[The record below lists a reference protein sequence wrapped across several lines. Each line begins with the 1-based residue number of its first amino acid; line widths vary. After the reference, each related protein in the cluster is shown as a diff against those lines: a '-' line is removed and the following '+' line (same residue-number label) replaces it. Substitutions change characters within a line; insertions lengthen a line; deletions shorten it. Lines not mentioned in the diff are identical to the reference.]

1 MVSYST
7 NFLRQFFTYDQL
19 VFFATIFELTY
30 ILIILHFTVLYLK
43 VDDSCRL
50 AGTLRIYINLIK
62 PVKMSLRRTLDMFP
76 SSATA
81 SPEPN
86 SPTKLNL
93 NENGD
98 ENNAVPTPPRLVS
111 FFLPRGTSKVVYV
124 TR

>member
-1 MVSYST
+1 MSA
-7 NFLRQFFTYDQL
+7 L
-19 VFFATIFELTY
+19 
-30 ILIILHFTVLYLK
+30 

-62 PVKMSLRRTLDMFP
+62 PVKMSLRRTLDMLP
-76 SSATA
+76 SSETA

-86 SPTKLNL
+86 SPSKGGNCN
-93 NENGD
+93 NENAND
-98 ENNAVPTPPRLVS
+98 FAPTPPRLVS